1 MTPEQILVNSFFL
14 AKSKTGHFQGKLGYI
29 FFTICIGLVCFYIG
43 RVEFLAE
50 KLQEA
55 EKYSLM
61 RPNQGGQGNM
71 RAIGPAGRPM
81 GNIGQRPNMPN
92 VPQNGNFQP
101 NRGRL
106 PPQQPPQQ
114 PNSIVPNSFNR
125 PAPPQPPPNPDM
137 SVNQREEAIDL
148 WKQAEQLVES
158 GKQVIAS
165 DLNAAAEVMEKVESY
180 AMKGVDAIE
189 SKASNVAA
197 NVVGLINENDAVTEV
212 PLPPVLG
219 MSS

>member
-1 MTPEQILVNSFFL
+1 MFVYYLNSYHTLFL
-14 AKSKTGHFQGKLGYI
+14 AKSKAGHFQGKLGYI

-61 RPNQGGQGNM
+61 RPNQGNM

-81 GNIGQRPNMPN
+81 GNIGPRPNMPN
-92 VPQNGNFQP
+92 APQNGNFQP
-101 NRGRL
+101 NRGQL
-106 PPQQPPQQ
+106 APQQPPQQ
-114 PNSIVPNSFNR
+114 SNSILPNTVNR
-125 PAPPQPPPNPDM
+125 PGPPQPPPIPDI

-158 GKQVIAS
+158 GKQVIVS

-180 AMKGVDAIE
+180 AKKGVDAIE

-197 NVVGLINENDAVTEV
+197 NVVGLINENDAVTET
-212 PLPPVLG
+212 PLPPALG
-219 MSS
+219 TRYF

>member
-1 MTPEQILVNSFFL
+1 MGIFVLVTDSFFIIFL

-81 GNIGQRPNMPN
+81 GNMGQRPNMPN

-101 NRGRL
+101 NRGRM

-114 PNSIVPNSFNR
+114 PNSNVPFNR
-125 PAPPQPPPNPDM
+125 VPAPPQPPTNPDM
-137 SVNQREEAIDL
+137 VVNQREEAIDL

-158 GKQVIAS
+158 GKQVIVS

-189 SKASNVAA
+189 SKAA

-219 MSS
+219 MPGGQ

>member
-1 MTPEQILVNSFFL
+1 
-14 AKSKTGHFQGKLGYI
+14 
-29 FFTICIGLVCFYIG
+29 
-43 RVEFLAE
+43 
-50 KLQEA
+50 
-55 EKYSLM
+55 
-61 RPNQGGQGNM
+61 M

-81 GNIGQRPNMPN
+81 GNIGPRPNMPN
-92 VPQNGNFQP
+92 APQNGNFQP

-125 PAPPQPPPNPDM
+125 PAPPQPPPNPNM

>member
-1 MTPEQILVNSFFL
+1 
-14 AKSKTGHFQGKLGYI
+14 
-29 FFTICIGLVCFYIG
+29 
-43 RVEFLAE
+43 
-50 KLQEA
+50 
-55 EKYSLM
+55 
-61 RPNQGGQGNM
+61 M

-101 NRGRL
+101 NRGRM

-114 PNSIVPNSFNR
+114 PNSNVPFNR
-125 PAPPQPPPNPDM
+125 VPAPPQPPTNPDM
-137 SVNQREEAIDL
+137 VVNQREEAIDL

-158 GKQVIAS
+158 GKQVIVS

-189 SKASNVAA
+189 SKAA

-219 MSS
+219 MSGGRLDFLSVQILGP